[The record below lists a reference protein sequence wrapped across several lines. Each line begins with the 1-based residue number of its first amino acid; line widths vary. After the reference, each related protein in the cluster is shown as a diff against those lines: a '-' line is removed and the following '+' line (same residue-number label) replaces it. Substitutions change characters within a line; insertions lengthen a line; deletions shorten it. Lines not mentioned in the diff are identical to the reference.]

1 MSVEL
6 VTGYY
11 GVGGG
16 GEPNRHVSSAE
27 DGARQAGTVG
37 LGCYVLSTG
46 SKLSATM
53 EDANTLV
60 VADGDVVMNGRHV
73 SMPDAT
79 SFTIPTGVQG
89 QKVSNL
95 AVLRYEKAAD
105 SVESVTPV
113 VLTGE
118 PSADEPTDPTYNEG
132 SILDGDSPVDFPL
145 YRVVTDGI
153 NAGDPVP
160 LFDILVPMSELKGDL
175 DELRDSVS
183 QNDADIGS
191 LATSVSRK
199 LDASRVLVGSKV
211 ISLSTM
217 PGAGQWV
224 AYDNLLTA
232 SELRSMLGRNFN
244 GAADAVAVWNGD
256 WNAANVLAVPF
267 ARTSTTSAGGNV
279 GVYLTSVVDWPGSG
293 RPGSV
298 RVGYMVVRG
307 N

>member
-1 MSVEL
+1 M
-6 VTGYY
+6 
-11 GVGGG
+11 
-16 GEPNRHVSSAE
+16 
-27 DGARQAGTVG
+27 
-37 LGCYVLSTG
+37 
-46 SKLSATM
+46 
-53 EDANTLV
+53 
-60 VADGDVVMNGRHV
+60 
-73 SMPDAT
+73 
-79 SFTIPTGVQG
+79 
-89 QKVSNL
+89 
-95 AVLRYEKAAD
+95 
-105 SVESVTPV
+105 
-113 VLTGE
+113 
-118 PSADEPTDPTYNEG
+118 
-132 SILDGDSPVDFPL
+132 
-145 YRVVTDGI
+145 
-153 NAGDPVP
+153 
-160 LFDILVPMSELKGDL
+160 
-175 DELRDSVS
+175 
-183 QNDADIGS
+183 
-191 LATSVSRK
+191 SRK